1 MSVRFLP
8 AAAGGA
14 VLFAA
19 VGLVEHVGEAGLAR
33 LVICGAAL
41 ATAAACDLRERRIP
55 NRVTIPAALALLVVW
70 TAAGARPD
78 RITAGLLVAGV
89 LLAIGLVR
97 PDAIGM
103 GDGKLALVVA
113 LGLLDKALIGLALG
127 LLLAAVVAAPRLLR
141 GRAGGNGALPLGPFL
156 AFGALI
162 ALLA

>member
-1 MSVRFLP
+1 MSVRLLSV
-8 AAAGGA
+8 AVGGA

-19 VGLVEHVGEAGLAR
+19 VGLLEDAGEAGVAR

-41 ATAAACDLRERRIP
+41 ATAAACDLRARRIP

-70 TAAGARPD
+70 TAAGARPG
-78 RITAGLLVAGV
+78 RIAAGLLIAGV
-89 LLAIGLVR
+89 LLVIGLVR

-127 LLLAAVVAAPRLLR
+127 LLLAAVVAAPRLWR
-141 GRAGGNGALPLGPFL
+141 GRVGRSGAVPLGPFL
-156 AFGALI
+156 ASGAQI